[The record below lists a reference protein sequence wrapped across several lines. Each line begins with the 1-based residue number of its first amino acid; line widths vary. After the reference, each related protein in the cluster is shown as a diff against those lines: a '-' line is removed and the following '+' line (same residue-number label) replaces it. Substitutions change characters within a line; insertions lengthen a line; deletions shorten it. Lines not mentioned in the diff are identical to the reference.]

1 MEWDDEGIILGVRVS
16 GEHAG
21 IVGVFTPQYGKWF
34 GRVSGAQATK
44 RKSWLEPGNSVT
56 VHWGARLE
64 EQLGN
69 FRLEP
74 SLPRSAGVFDEP
86 KKLLALSYLSQLT
99 DETVQER
106 LPLPLLYDAYSR
118 ALDVVIENDD
128 PRRAVI
134 DYELKLLELLGYGL
148 DLKYCAATGESDD
161 LVYLSPNTGRAVS
174 RAGGEPYAERLLPLP
189 QYWLTLAFPDEAEL
203 KAAARV
209 TGFFLTQHFFQEPRK
224 LPGIRAQIF

>member
-1 MEWDDEGIILGVRVS
+1 MEWDDEGIILNVRAS

-21 IVGVFTPQYGKWF
+21 IVGIFTPHYGKWF

-44 RKSWLEPGNSVT
+44 RKAWLEPGNSVT

-106 LPLPLLYDAYSR
+106 LPLPLLYDGYLR
-118 ALDVVIENDD
+118 ALDIVIENDD

-148 DLKYCAATGESDD
+148 DLGSCAATGEETG
-161 LVYLSPNTGRAVS
+161 LIYLSPNTGRAVS
-174 RAGGEPYAERLLPLP
+174 RAAGEPYAGRLLPLP
-189 QYWLTLAFPDEAEL
+189 QYWLTMAFPDEAEL
-203 KAAARV
+203 KAAAKV
-209 TGFFLTQHFFQEPRK
+209 TGFFLVQHFFPAPRQ